1 MDLLSILQQ
10 KKYVEKKGLT
20 QYNVMFDQT
29 IINLFFS
36 IDKVVGKARQSYR
49 IISYSI
55 HLKMI
60 LGLVKTLFQRVL
72 LKIKF

>member
-20 QYNVMFDQT
+20 QYNVMFNQT

-55 HLKMI
+55 H
-60 LGLVKTLFQRVL
+60 
-72 LKIKF
+72 